1 MAVEARRGN
10 PFHAQ
15 LIANRGSSGAAN
27 FFVGQ
32 ADDFMPT
39 MAAAA
44 AATPDLILPP
54 SRCYQQPRVV
64 PEIFAVKPSVKT
76 DSGLST
82 NYNAAA
88 DAVPVPGNQHK
99 RSRDALGDDHLNG
112 DLLPANHNPQ
122 KMSKASL
129 FLGPEA
135 ACEIQRHQLEIDRLI
150 SQHTQR
156 LRWELED
163 RVKQQSKALLSSI
176 HGSVVRKLKEK
187 DEEIQRMGK
196 LNWLLQEKVKS
207 LVMENQIWRGLA
219 QTNEA
224 AANSLRSNLEH
235 ALARSGGVGVGVG
248 GAGGEDDDAES
259 CCGSNDPGRAGAS
272 GAAAAAGA
280 AAESRRG
287 RHGHGHGR
295 GGAGRA
301 GRGSR
306 RCCCCRAGTSASA
319 RRAGPA
325 TMTARRAA
333 RRSRRACT

>member
-15 LIANRGSSGAAN
+15 LIANRGSAGAAD
-27 FFVGQ
+27 FFAGQ
-32 ADDFMPT
+32 AEEFMPT
-39 MAAAA
+39 AAAAA
-44 AATPDLILPP
+44 AATPDLILPL

-82 NYNAAA
+82 NYNVAAA
-88 DAVPVPGNQHK
+88 AVPVPRNQHK

-176 HGSVVRKLKEK
+176 HDSVVRKLKEK

-196 LNWLLQEKVKS
+196 LNWLLQEKVKN

-235 ALARSGGVGVGVG
+235 ALARSVGVG
-248 GAGGEDDDAES
+248 GVGGGGGEDDDAES

-272 GAAAAAGA
+272 AGA

-287 RHGHGHGR
+287 RHGR
-295 GGAGRA
+295 GG
-301 GRGSR
+301 
-306 RCCCCRAGTSASA
+306 CRACGERESSVLLLPCRHLCLCAACGPSHHDCPACGSAV
-319 RRAGPA
+319 
-325 TMTARRAA
+325 TA
-333 RRSRRACT
+333 SVHVNLSSSS